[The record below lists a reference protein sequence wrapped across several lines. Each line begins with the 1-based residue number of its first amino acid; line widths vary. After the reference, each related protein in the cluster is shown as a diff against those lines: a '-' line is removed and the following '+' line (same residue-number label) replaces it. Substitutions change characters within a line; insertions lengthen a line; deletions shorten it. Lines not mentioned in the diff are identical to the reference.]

1 MLCQG
6 FRMSV
11 ALLLCL
17 ALFLQSCAT
26 VSLAP
31 EGAVLGRSV
40 IAGGIELK
48 ADPDTM
54 QHSADARTVV
64 RLREGRVVPLIL
76 VIRNVG
82 ASKVVEVHSAAI
94 ALELTDGRMLRA
106 IDELLEPLPAPSA
119 PAPENQ
125 PAAPETSPTPPEAP
139 PAETPQ
145 MSLPSE
151 SRISHYA
158 AVVVLSLAKQLSPIW
173 RPIVLLVNHYQE
185 LRTQRL
191 GHDAPPV
198 ILAMSGGDVQALIY
212 FGLLAIVASPI
223 WVPIVL
229 IVRHYD
235 KKAEAQRLR
244 NVALERLKDV
254 PLAKG
259 EAAGGL
265 LYFAVD
271 GDLPPTLATATLI
284 VPVRRADT
292 GEEHSMRLPLGKAE

>member
-17 ALFLQSCAT
+17 ALFLQACAT

-125 PAAPETSPTPPEAP
+125 PAAPET
-139 PAETPQ
+139 
-145 MSLPSE
+145 
-151 SRISHYA
+151 
-158 AVVVLSLAKQLSPIW
+158 
-173 RPIVLLVNHYQE
+173 
-185 LRTQRL
+185 
-191 GHDAPPV
+191 
-198 ILAMSGGDVQALIY
+198 
-212 FGLLAIVASPI
+212 
-223 WVPIVL
+223 
-229 IVRHYD
+229 
-235 KKAEAQRLR
+235 
-244 NVALERLKDV
+244 
-254 PLAKG
+254 
-259 EAAGGL
+259 
-265 LYFAVD
+265 
-271 GDLPPTLATATLI
+271 
-284 VPVRRADT
+284 
-292 GEEHSMRLPLGKAE
+292 